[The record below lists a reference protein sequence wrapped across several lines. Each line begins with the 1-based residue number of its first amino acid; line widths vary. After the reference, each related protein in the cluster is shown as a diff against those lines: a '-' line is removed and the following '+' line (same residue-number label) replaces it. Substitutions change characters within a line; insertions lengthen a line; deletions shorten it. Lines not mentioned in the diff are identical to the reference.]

1 MIGDDPWFWR
11 RSMAFTGC
19 AFFLVSSAYAIL
31 LVPTDRMTAIL
42 SFCVPAF
49 GATFAAYAGLAVAD
63 DHMKRETARKVEAT
77 QQTGTPQA

>member
-1 MIGDDPWFWR
+1 MSEDPWLWR

-19 AFFLVSSAYAIL
+19 AFFLASSGYAIL

-49 GATFAAYAGLAVAD
+49 GATLATYVGLAVVD
-63 DHMKRETARKVEAT
+63 KHLERETARKIEAT
-77 QQTGTPQA
+77 QQTGTTQA